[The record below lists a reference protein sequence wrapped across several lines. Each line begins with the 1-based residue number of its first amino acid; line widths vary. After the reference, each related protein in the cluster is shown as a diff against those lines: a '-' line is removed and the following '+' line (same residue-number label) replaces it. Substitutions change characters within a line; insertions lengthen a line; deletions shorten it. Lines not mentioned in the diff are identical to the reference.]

1 MENTDI
7 VKDEVMEVIETVE
20 SNGVGTVLILA
31 AAMTVG
37 AVAWNKMLKP
47 IGRKIK
53 DKVSKARVKKETLE
67 GYEQCEVEEIPTEK

>member
-1 MENTDI
+1 
-7 VKDEVMEVIETVE
+7 MEVIETVE

-53 DKVSKARVKKETLE
+53 EKQSFKGKGKERNPSPKGTNNVKSKK
-67 GYEQCEVEEIPTEK
+67 IPTEK